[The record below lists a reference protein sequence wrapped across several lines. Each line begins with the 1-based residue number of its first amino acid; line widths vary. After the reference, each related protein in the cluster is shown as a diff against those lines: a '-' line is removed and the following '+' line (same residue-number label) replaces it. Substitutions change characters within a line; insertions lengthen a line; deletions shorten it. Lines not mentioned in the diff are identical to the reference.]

1 MNIKLKNKFL
11 YFNKYKIKC
20 SIGKRGITSK
30 KIEGDN
36 KTPRGTFKLGSIF
49 YRKDRIIKIK
59 TLFKKIV
66 IKKDMGWCD
75 DSNSKHYNKKIKFPY
90 NYSAEKLW
98 LKENIYDVIIVVNYN
113 FDPIIKNKG
122 SAIFLHIAKKS
133 YNPTKGCIAIARED
147 MILLAGKINNN
158 TKLIIN

>member
-66 IKKDMGWCD
+66 KK
-75 DSNSKHYNKKIKFPY
+75 NYKKKKY
-90 NYSAEKLW
+90 G
-98 LKENIYDVIIVVNYN
+98 VV
-113 FDPIIKNKG
+113 
-122 SAIFLHIAKKS
+122 
-133 YNPTKGCIAIARED
+133 
-147 MILLAGKINNN
+147 
-158 TKLIIN
+158 